1 MDAQFLAV
9 ISITVAMLAILI
21 AVMAY
26 YGVY

>member
-9 ISITVAMLAILI
+9 ISITVAMLAMLI

-26 YGVY
+26 YGIY